1 MTTCIKDIIVLIN
14 TVQVKIAQQV
24 FLIYMELT
32 FSSSCVERI
41 KNHKYLNGQNLSSR
55 SLVLINQNN
64 YYQCCCT
71 QIWEDIKS
79 TREMQKLQQAFSC
92 CYNNCC
98 EALPLQLEHYNFQH
112 LFYKKLTN
120 IYIHL
125 NIYKHLYVYLH
136 IIVIIQNQ

>member
-64 YYQCCCT
+64 YYQCCT